1 MGNMAEDS
9 TSKEVDLRLV
19 AEIVGGYVAHNSV
32 SVDHLSGLIS
42 EVHRSLGSLGRE
54 APVQEALVPAVPI
67 KRSVQRDYVVCLDCG
82 FRSQMLRRHLRMKH
96 GLDAAAYR
104 ARWKL
109 SADHPITAPSYSER
123 RSALA
128 KQLGLGRA
136 PHQAAEPN
144 PSVSE
149 APPAAKRRGRKPS
162 QPVTTSPEVAAA
174 PAPKRRGRK
183 PRALA
188 AE

>member
-1 MGNMAEDS
+1 MAEDS

-32 SVDHLSGLIS
+32 GVDQLSGLIS
-42 EVHRSLGSLGRE
+42 EVHRSLGNLGSE
-54 APVQEALVPAVPI
+54 APAQEALVPAVPV

-82 FRSQMLRRHLRMKH
+82 FRSQMLRRHLRIKH

-104 ARWKL
+104 SRWKL
-109 SADHPITAPSYSER
+109 SADHPLTAPSYSER
-123 RSALA
+123 RSAMA
-128 KQLGLGRA
+128 KQLGLGRS
-136 PHQAAEPN
+136 PHQ
-144 PSVSE
+144 VSK

-162 QPVTTSPEVAAA
+162 QPVTTSPEVAASV
-174 PAPKRRGRK
+174 PKRRGRK

>member
-1 MGNMAEDS
+1 MAEDS

-32 SVDHLSGLIS
+32 GVDQLSGLIS
-42 EVHRSLGSLGRE
+42 EVHRSLGGLGRE
-54 APVQEALVPAVPI
+54 APLQGALVPAVPI
-67 KRSVQRDYVVCLDCG
+67 KRSVQRDHVVCLECG
-82 FRSQMLRRHLRMKH
+82 FRSQMLRRHLRIKH

-104 ARWKL
+104 SRWKL
-109 SADHPITAPSYSER
+109 SADHPLTAPSYSER
-123 RSALA
+123 RSAMA
-128 KQLGLGRA
+128 KQLGLGRS
-136 PHQAAEPN
+136 PHQTELS

-162 QPVTTSPEVAAA
+162 QPVTTSPEVAASV
-174 PAPKRRGRK
+174 PKRRGRK

>member
-9 TSKEVDLRLV
+9 TSKGVDLHLV

-42 EVHRSLGSLGRE
+42 EVHQSLGSLGRE
-54 APVQEALVPAVPI
+54 APVQEVHVPAVPV

-82 FRSQMLRRHLRMKH
+82 FRSQMLRRHLRIKH

-109 SADHPITAPSYSER
+109 SADHPLTAPSYSER

-128 KQLGLGRA
+128 KQLGLGRS
-136 PHQAAEPN
+136 PHQAELS

-162 QPVTTSPEVAAA
+162 QPVTTSPEVAAP

>member
-54 APVQEALVPAVPI
+54 APVQEALVPAVPV

-82 FRSQMLRRHLRMKH
+82 FRSQMLRRHLRLKH
-96 GLDAAAYR
+96 GLDVADYR
-104 ARWKL
+104 TRWKL
-109 SADHPITAPSYSER
+109 SAAPPVTAPSYSEH

-128 KQLGLGRA
+128 KQVGLGRS
-136 PHQAAEPN
+136 PDQAELS
-144 PSVSE
+144 PS
-149 APPAAKRRGRKPS
+149 
-162 QPVTTSPEVAAA
+162 
-174 PAPKRRGRK
+174 
-183 PRALA
+183 
-188 AE
+188 